1 MEFEILQ
8 KVISE
13 VLNVATDEVTMETR
27 FVEDLGADS
36 LDLFQV
42 VMGIEE
48 AFEIE
53 ISAEKAEKI
62 TNVEEAVRLIQN
74 TRKEVL

>member
-1 MEFEILQ
+1 MELEILQ
-8 KVISE
+8 KVIAE
-13 VLNVATDEVTMETR
+13 VLNVATDEVTSDTR

-48 AFEIE
+48 AFDIELPKDAVKEI
-53 ISAEKAEKI
+53 A
-62 TNVEEAVRLIQN
+62 TVREAVNLIQN